1 MDVVDEVVKN
11 YHVKDQVDIHTVEYL
26 RRDVQWLKWIEVE
39 ANKLIRQN
47 PGKGVDF
54 IEFLFRKKF
63 KNEISVKIS
72 EAHYGFDEF
81 AGL

>member
-1 MDVVDEVVKN
+1 MNEVLNYRVDDEV
-11 YHVKDQVDIHTVEYL
+11 DAHTVEYL

-39 ANKLIRQN
+39 WNKLVREN

-54 IEFLFRKKF
+54 ILFLFRKKF

-72 EAHYGFDEF
+72 EAHYKFDEF